1 MSESKSHRD
10 AKNRADGKL
19 GRKEVSLK
27 SGRRVDALTP
37 RRATEVERGGT
48 SASLVKAAVRLR
60 ASHKPQNILQ
70 VSHKDLAK
78 AAAAMR
84 KVCVSGTVKNMSA
97 TKRRSV
103 K

>member
-48 SASLVKAAVRLR
+48 SASLVRGAARLK
-60 ASHKPQNILQ
+60 ASHEAQNILQ
-70 VSHKDLAK
+70 VPDKDFAK
-78 AAAAMR
+78 AAAATR
-84 KVCVSGTVKNMSA
+84 KACVSGTVKNMSA